1 MSSLTGEVFDIQK
14 FSIHDGPGIRTTVF
28 LKGCPL
34 RCLWCHNPE
43 SISSRPDVS
52 FDPRRCI
59 GCGACF
65 KACPAGVH
73 RMEDGKHL
81 LARELCRLCGECA
94 ETCYAQALELVG
106 RSMTVEEVM
115 RKVEQDIPF
124 YRDSG
129 GGMTLSGGEPT
140 MQPDF
145 SASLLEAATG
155 KGIHT
160 AIETC
165 GYCDWKV
172 LERMLPSCKLFL
184 YDIKAE
190 PDRHK
195 ELTGVPFDRI
205 GRNLERLHAVGAR
218 IWLRLPT
225 IPGLNDTEERFRHVA
240 GLVKA
245 LPHIEAVE
253 LVSYH
258 PLGRDKNAR
267 MGLRNMLPQ
276 DIPTPEQSTVNGWI
290 SCLAT
295 MGVTARTPGN

>member
-1 MSSLTGEVFDIQK
+1 MAD
-14 FSIHDGPGIRTTVF
+14 
-28 LKGCPL
+28 
-34 RCLWCHNPE
+34 N
-43 SISSRPDVS
+43 
-52 FDPRRCI
+52 
-59 GCGACF
+59 
-65 KACPAGVH
+65 
-73 RMEDGKHL
+73 KHT
-81 LARELCRLCGECA
+81 LAREHCRLCGKCA

-106 RSMTVEEVM
+106 RSMTVADVM
-115 RKVEQDIPF
+115 QKVEQDMPF

-145 SASLLEAATG
+145 STALLEAATG

-172 LERMLPSCKLFL
+172 LERMLPSCGLFL
-184 YDIKAE
+184 YDLKAE

-205 GRNLERLHAVGAR
+205 GRNLERLHAAGAR

-225 IPGLNDTEERFRHVA
+225 IPGLNDTESRFRHVA
-240 GLVKA
+240 ELAKA
-245 LPHIEAVE
+245 LPRIEAVE
-253 LVSYH
+253 IVPYH
-258 PLGRDKNAR
+258 PLGRDKNTR

-276 DIPTPEQSTVNGWI
+276 EISMPEPETVNSWI
-290 SCLAT
+290 SSFSA
-295 MGVTARTPGN
+295 MGVKARTPGN